1 MPGSQASSP
10 AGHISGGDPSAA
22 TGALGPVPA
31 RRDTRVA
38 CRHPPSRGGA
48 GAGGEPRLCRD
59 GGGAEEGAHTPFGPG
74 RAAAQDVRPGGVRVL
89 EVWRQAAG
97 VGVREGSRRGES
109 DSGAPGVAHG
119 ECAPGP
125 CARAAPERVVLKLK
139 PPQPAKRARHL
150 PRPSWEGG
158 WGRRVPQSGC
168 AASPPAWHTAHMSP
182 SAVVLGPPWPLCT
195 SPLPQP
201 QRPLSC
207 LYACAY
213 AYAYAFGPNL
223 VRQEPIWSPKMLH
236 ASSLGVGSTQGGGQT
251 LLEAAGIEP
260 AASVS
265 LAATRG

>member
-1 MPGSQASSP
+1 MEDPDILKAVGEALYGRQWQAPLSRDLGVTDRTIRNWAAGLGCPDDLPVRLLPILRQRGESVTYLITTLENRP
-10 AGHISGGDPSAA
+10 APS
-22 TGALGPVPA
+22 
-31 RRDTRVA
+31 
-38 CRHPPSRGGA
+38 SRGGTGA
-48 GAGGEPRLCRD
+48 GGGEPRLCRD

-74 RAAAQDVRPGGVRVL
+74 RAAAQDVRPGCVRVL

-182 SAVVLGPPWPLCT
+182 SAVVLGPPRPLGS
-195 SPLPQP
+195 SPLPQH
-201 QRPLSC
+201 RPHPS
-207 LYACAY
+207 YT
-213 AYAYAFGPNL
+213 PT
-223 VRQEPIWSPKMLH
+223 RLH
-236 ASSLGVGSTQGGGQT
+236 PHLEVPPGRASASS
-251 LLEAAGIEP
+251 
-260 AASVS
+260 
-265 LAATRG
+265 ATS